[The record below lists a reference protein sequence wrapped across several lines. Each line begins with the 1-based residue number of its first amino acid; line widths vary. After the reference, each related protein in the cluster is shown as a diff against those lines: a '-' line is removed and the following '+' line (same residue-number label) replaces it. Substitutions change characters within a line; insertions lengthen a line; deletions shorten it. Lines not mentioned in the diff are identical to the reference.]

1 VYKIT
6 AVCPTREERHS
17 FLPSVVKCFLSQTFV
32 DSELL
37 IVDEAHY
44 PFPHGTSYGPR
55 VRYEH
60 RMTHGPKMRIGA
72 KRNYANSLATGE
84 IIAHMDDDD
93 WSSPDRLADQY
104 QLLVSSGKQ
113 MVGFHDLLY
122 LRLKDRTFWKY
133 LFQGQPPY
141 ATGTSQMYY
150 RSLWEKYPFRQVGVG
165 EDSAFSLAMAEKGL
179 LASIVGRKMIVAV
192 AHPGNTYTP
201 NFGTI
206 PFVQAQ
212 RSEFPEAF
220 LQEYRL

>member
-1 VYKIT
+1 MHKIT
-6 AVCPTREERHS
+6 AVCPTSETRRE
-17 FLPSVVKCFLSQTFV
+17 FLPNVVKCFLSQTFSN
-32 DSELL
+32 SELL
-37 IVDEAHY
+37 IVDEAST
-44 PFPHGTSYGPR
+44 PWLGKGQFGSR
-55 VRYEH
+55 VRYEF
-60 RMTHGPKMRIGA
+60 RKDTGTKMRIGA
-72 KRNYANSLATGE
+72 KRNYTNSLATGE
-84 IIAHMDDDD
+84 IIVHFDDDD

-104 QLLVSSGKQ
+104 QLLVGSGKQ

-133 LFQGQPPY
+133 LFQGKPPY

-201 NFGTI
+201 TFGTI
-206 PFVQAQ
+206 PFVKAE
-212 RSEFPEAF
+212 RSEFPDAF